1 MEKLAMSIIIKV
13 ESNKTKMND
22 VSIQDMN
29 VLLDGGVYMFVLDGL
44 PIYVGET
51 NIFLTRI
58 SEHLKA
64 LESKPSY
71 FGFGQLTG
79 EHKLDYYLLEN
90 SLPYVETLRFGNKRK
105 SDKNAP
111 ERRRLEG
118 EYIKNYHPIV
128 QNPINKG
135 KYQRSRKKDGMIV
148 GDDAIKDELVK
159 NYLDV
164 STGYTLIKK

>member
-1 MEKLAMSIIIKV
+1 MTIKV
-13 ESNKTKMND
+13 EANKIKMRD

-29 VLLDGGVYMFVLDGL
+29 ALLDGGVYMFVLDGL

-58 SEHLKA
+58 SEHLKE

-79 EHKLDYYLLEN
+79 KHKLDYYLLQD
-90 SLPYVETLRFGNKRK
+90 SLPYDEILRSGNKRK

-111 ERRRLEG
+111 ERRHLEG

-128 QNPINKG
+128 QNPINNKG
-135 KYQRSRKKDGMIV
+135 TCQRSRKKDGMIV
-148 GDDAIKDELVK
+148 RDTTKDELVK
-159 NYLDV
+159 NFIAD
-164 STGYTLIKK
+164 SMGYTLIKE